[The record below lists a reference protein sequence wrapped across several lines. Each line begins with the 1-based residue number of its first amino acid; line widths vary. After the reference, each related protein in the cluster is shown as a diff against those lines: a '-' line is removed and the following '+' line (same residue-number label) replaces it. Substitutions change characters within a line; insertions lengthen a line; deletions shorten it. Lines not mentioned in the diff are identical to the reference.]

1 MRTDHLGYWKIF
13 QTSVEGNF
21 QDLEALFGSCP
32 SSSNFKA
39 NVGLH
44 STDPQA
50 LYLPSFK
57 TDKRTQVRD
66 QQFKAAVPNPFGTRD
81 LFHEDSFSTGWAGRW
96 FQDDSSALHSLC
108 TSFLLLLHH
117 LHLRSSGIRSKKLGN
132 PGFNGWESLPI

>member
-1 MRTDHLGYWKIF
+1 MRIDHLGYWKIF

-21 QDLEALFGSCP
+21 QDLEALLGSCP

-44 STDPQA
+44 FTDPQA

-66 QQFKAAVPNPFGTRD
+66 Q
-81 LFHEDSFSTGWAGRW
+81 
-96 FQDDSSALHSLC
+96 
-108 TSFLLLLHH
+108 
-117 LHLRSSGIRSKKLGN
+117 
-132 PGFNGWESLPI
+132 